1 MARDQKDH
9 YYRRA
14 KEEGYRARSAYKLM
28 QINQKFHLIK
38 KGDRV
43 VDLGAAPGGWL
54 QVAKELAGKDG
65 QIVGVDLEP
74 IEPIPGVV
82 TFRADITEESTV
94 ELIKE
99 AIGGEADVVI
109 CDAAPNLSGAWDM
122 DHARSI
128 DLSRSALAL
137 AEKLLR
143 PRGHFLVKVFQGD
156 MFTDFMAEAKQEFSQ
171 VQAHSPA
178 ASRKESAEMYVVAKK
193 RISGPVRPGDVLVV
207 QIESL
212 GKSGD
217 GVALVNGFA
226 VIVKGARLGERLKI
240 KVGAVKPNFAFAEII
255 ERKD

>member
-14 KEEGYRARSAYKLM
+14 KEEGYRARSAYKLL

-65 QIVGVDLEP
+65 RIVGVDLEA

-82 TFRADITEESTV
+82 TFQADITKESTV

-109 CDAAPNLSGAWDM
+109 CDAAPNLSGAWDV

-128 DLSRSALAL
+128 DLSTSALAM
-137 AEKLLR
+137 AKKLLR
-143 PRGHFLVKVFQGD
+143 PRGHFLAKVFQGD
-156 MFTDFMAEAKQEFSQ
+156 MFTDFLDEVKQEFSQ

-193 RISGPVRPGDVLVV
+193 RISGPVRPGEILEV

-217 GVALVNGFA
+217 GVAMVNGFA
-226 VIVKGARLGERLKI
+226 VIVKGARLGERLRI
-240 KVGAVKPNFAFAEII
+240 EVVAVKPNFAFASII
-255 ERKD
+255 ERKY